1 MGVNVSSNSG
11 SAVFPV
17 FTAEGRQSG
26 RVHTNTVTQSTGS
39 FHLWWS
45 MIVLKSSFMTLQNKR
60 NQVVVQKQN
69 ILNKEEMEI
78 KLINNEIVLLIVKYF

>member
-1 MGVNVSSNSG
+1 
-11 SAVFPV
+11 
-17 FTAEGRQSG
+17 
-26 RVHTNTVTQSTGS
+26 
-39 FHLWWS
+39 
-45 MIVLKSSFMTLQNKR
+45 MTLQNKR

>member
-1 MGVNVSSNSG
+1 
-11 SAVFPV
+11 
-17 FTAEGRQSG
+17 
-26 RVHTNTVTQSTGS
+26 
-39 FHLWWS
+39 